1 MLAERLLATLCKDP
15 SEVAYDDPLDPGKVA
30 ARQVPAEPLANLERE
45 MSLAKFERIVKESG
59 FVVERL
65 KYTGVKQ
72 LHFLTKIPGIREF
85 MTNVVPSFFARLHDV
100 RVNAGSLTASQSSS
114 SYAWRAACARARQP
128 IGVSNTDSQGRLLSI
143 SKATG

>member
-85 MTNVVPSFFARLHDV
+85 MTNVVTVVL
-100 RVNAGSLTASQSSS
+100 
-114 SYAWRAACARARQP
+114 RAP
-128 IGVSNTDSQGRLLSI
+128 P
-143 SKATG
+143 